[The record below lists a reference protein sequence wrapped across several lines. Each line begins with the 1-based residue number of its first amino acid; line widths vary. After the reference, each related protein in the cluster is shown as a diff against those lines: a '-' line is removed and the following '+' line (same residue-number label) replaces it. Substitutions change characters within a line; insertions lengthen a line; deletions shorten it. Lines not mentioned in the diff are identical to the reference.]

1 MTFPFF
7 CGFPQLPCL
16 AQLQGIVETLLVDK
30 AHQEETLQ
38 QRLQN
43 WNEIWKKTC
52 FLPEIDGNTILIHP
66 KLKLHGIVGFTT
78 LRSTFGDLQL

>member
-43 WNEIWKKTC
+43 WNENVEENVSFT
-52 FLPEIDGNTILIHP
+52 GN
-66 KLKLHGIVGFTT
+66 
-78 LRSTFGDLQL
+78 RW